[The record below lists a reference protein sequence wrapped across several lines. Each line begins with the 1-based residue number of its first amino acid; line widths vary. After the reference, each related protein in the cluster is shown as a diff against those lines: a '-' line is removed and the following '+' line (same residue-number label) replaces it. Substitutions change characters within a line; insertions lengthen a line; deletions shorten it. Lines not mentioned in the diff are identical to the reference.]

1 MRGIERNGKRGLT
14 PRVDEVEHGV
24 NVSDL
29 IVVEVHYGEL
39 STLKK
44 PGKITFPQESTAR
57 GE

>member
-29 IVVEVHYGEL
+29 VVVEVHYGEL

-57 GE
+57 G